1 LDTRRNAELDSDID
15 MKGEVSEV
23 VAKASSDTRSA
34 GDKISESIS
43 SGMLSP
49 MGILW
54 IVGTEQE
61 LEEESRVQGPRQ
73 TSDKV

>member
-15 MKGEVSEV
+15 MKGEPVSEV
-23 VAKASSDTRSA
+23 AAKASSDTRSA
-34 GDKISESIS
+34 GDKISEIIS

-61 LEEESRVQGPRQ
+61 LEEESGVQRL
-73 TSDKV
+73 